1 MKVLAVMP
9 GKAPEELEIDG
20 SLESMQQ
27 IVGGLIQALY
37 PWADPVALVC
47 NDEGKLLGLEPN
59 RLLINEEG
67 EIYDMICGPF
77 FICGCSAGYFSDLTE
92 KQQDTYLKQFYNP
105 ELFLTFND
113 EIYSMPYSPCETTTD
128 KPNT

>member
-1 MKVLAVMP
+1 MNILLVMP

-20 SLESMQQ
+20 TLESMQS
-27 IVGGLIQALY
+27 IVGGLIQAIY

-59 RLLINEEG
+59 RLLMNEEG

-77 FICGCSAGYFSDLTE
+77 FICGIGREDFISLS
-92 KQQDTYLKQFYNP
+92 P
-105 ELFLTFND
+105 ELMERYMQIFWLW
-113 EIYSMPYSPCETTTD
+113 
-128 KPNT
+128 

>member
-9 GKAPEELEIDG
+9 GEAPEEMEIDG
-20 SLESMQQ
+20 TLEAMQQ

-59 RLLINEEG
+59 RYLMNEEG
-67 EIYDMICGPF
+67 EVYDMICGPF
-77 FICGCSAGYFSDLTE
+77 FICGLGREDFASLT
-92 KQQDTYLKQFYNP
+92 P
-105 ELFLTFND
+105 ELMERYKRMFGLW
-113 EIYSMPYSPCETTTD
+113 
-128 KPNT
+128 